1 MVVAAVEDKLRLE
14 DPEDLVVEE
23 ITQVPEQVEQETH
36 HHIHHHKEIMVGQVL
51 NQEPDLQLAEVVVV
65 VLDLRGLM
73 RRVML
78 LVPVVQVFKLS
89 LPDQHQQQLL
99 LVH

>member
-1 MVVAAVEDKLRLE
+1 MVVVAVEDKLNLE
-14 DPEDLVVEE
+14 DLEDLVVEE
-23 ITQVPEQVEQETH
+23 IIQLLDQAEQETR
-36 HHIHHHKEIMVGQVL
+36 HHIHHHKEIMVEQVL
-51 NQEPDLQLAEVVVV
+51 NQDPDLQLAEVVVV